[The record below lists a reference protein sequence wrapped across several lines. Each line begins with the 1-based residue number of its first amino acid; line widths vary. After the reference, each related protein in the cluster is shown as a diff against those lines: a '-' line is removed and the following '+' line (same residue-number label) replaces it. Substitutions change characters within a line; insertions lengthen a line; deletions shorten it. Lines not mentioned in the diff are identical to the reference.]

1 MPVSVSPEGE
11 LVLYGFVGDNLWDEG
26 FTAREVLDALA
37 EAGRGTD
44 IVVRLNSAGGYVDD
58 GVAIYNAL
66 VAHKGHV
73 TVQVDA
79 IAASSASIIAMAGDD
94 RVMLSGALMMIHDP
108 SRATMGTAAD
118 HEKSKSI
125 LDKLAALMAGIYA
138 DVTAEDEEGLRIE
151 MRDELW
157 LTGEEAVAR
166 GFATSAGTAKAK
178 AFAAFDYRTYAH
190 APQRLVALAKK
201 KRWSLEEARTEAA
214 AGAAHP
220 RKQEIEMTEKPKAE
234 DDAAVAKIKAEA
246 SASAR
251 SEAHARIKAITACDE
266 AKGRA
271 ALAEHLAFETEMSA
285 DDAVKILAAASK
297 ETAATENETD
307 VTGGTDAQAYEQRRM
322 AAAGQGV
329 PGQRSEK
336 PKAFS
341 SGEIYALRRR
351 ALKEA

>member
-1 MPVSVSPEGE
+1 MPVSVSSDGE
-11 LVLYGFVGDNLWDEG
+11 LVLYGFVGDNFWDEG

-37 EAGRGTD
+37 EVGRDTD

-66 VAHKGHV
+66 VAHKGRV

-108 SRATMGTAAD
+108 SRATMGAAAD

-138 DVTAEDEEGLRIE
+138 DVTGGDEDGLRTE

-157 LTGEEAVAR
+157 LTGDEAVAR

-190 APQRLVALAKK
+190 APQRLVALAKQ
-201 KRWSLEEARTEAA
+201 KRWSLEEARAEAA
-214 AGAAHP
+214 TSAARP
-220 RKQEIEMTEKPKAE
+220 REQEIDMTEKLRAE

-246 SASAR
+246 TATAR
-251 SEAHARIKAITACDE
+251 AEAHARIKAITACDE
-266 AKGRA
+266 ADGRA
-271 ALAEHLAFETEMSA
+271 ALAKHLAFETEMPA

-297 ETAATENETD
+297 EVAAAEDDTD
-307 VTGGTDAQAYEQRRM
+307 KAGSSGAQAYEQRRL
-322 AAAGQGV
+322 AAAGQAI
-329 PGQRSEK
+329 PGKDER
-336 PKAFS
+336 PDKAS
-341 SGEIYALRRR
+341 IDVTAIYAAHNR
-351 ALKEA
+351 AK